1 MQIARCPRLFHILDL
16 SNIKWYCLEGFRLL
30 IDSLQCCKAIGA
42 DALVFV
48 KGDAINVGAEH
59 AGRFIFL
66 QNNASFVGEDL
77 QCVAYVDVHAL
88 TNFSRQNNSAKLVY
102 FSYHSS

>member
-1 MQIARCPRLFHILDL
+1 M
-16 SNIKWYCLEGFRLL
+16 L
-30 IDSLQCCKAIGA
+30 IDSLQCRKAIGA

-48 KGDAINVGAEH
+48 KGDAVNVGTKY

-66 QNNASFVGEDL
+66 QNDASLVGEDL

-88 TNFSRQNNSAKLVY
+88 TNFSRQNNSAELVY